1 MILLAQLWAMA
12 RQRPGVALCLL
23 VAVLAGAGN
32 YPLWLHRQEVAQRH
46 DEVRRRGE
54 AMLAAL
60 TDRSRINEDLQV
72 LAEAH
77 EVIDRNLVS
86 ESSMEVNLGYFYRL
100 EKINRVRLTRI
111 DQMVSSPAAAGSPF
125 KTVPVSLQLTGSYR
139 NLLGFV
145 RDLETGPRIMRV
157 RGYRFERTSLEG
169 GDMLLQLSVE
179 LLAQS

>member
-1 MILLAQLWAMA
+1 MILLAQLWAVA
-12 RQRPGVALCLL
+12 RQRPLVTLCLL
-23 VAVLAGAGN
+23 VAVLVGVGN
-32 YPLWLHRQEVAQRH
+32 YPLWLHRHEVARQH
-46 DEVRRRGE
+46 EEVRGRGE

-111 DQMVSSPAAAGSPF
+111 DQMVSNPAPSGSPF
-125 KTVPVSLQLTGSYR
+125 KTVPVSLQLTGTYR

-145 RDLETGPRIMRV
+145 RDLETGPRILRV
-157 RGYRFERTSLEG
+157 RGYRFERMDLESG
-169 GDMLLQLSVE
+169 EMLLQLSVE
-179 LLAQS
+179 LLAQT

>member
-1 MILLAQLWAMA
+1 MILLAQLWAVA

-32 YPLWLHRQEVAQRH
+32 YPLWLHRQEVARQH

-60 TDRSRINEDLQV
+60 TDRSRISEDLRV

-111 DQMVSSPAAAGSPF
+111 DQMVSAPASADSPF

-157 RGYRFERTSLEG
+157 RGYRLERTDLNG